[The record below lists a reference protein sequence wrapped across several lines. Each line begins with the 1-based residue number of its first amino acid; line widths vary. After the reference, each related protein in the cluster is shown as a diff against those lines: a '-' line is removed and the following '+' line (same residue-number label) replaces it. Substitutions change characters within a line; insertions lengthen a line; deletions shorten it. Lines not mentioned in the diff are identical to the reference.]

1 MTNEELHIRM
11 MEYLYGEL
19 DESERLRFEK
29 YLEEHPSE
37 KKELEELRE
46 TGTVLRHAEADK
58 PKHHFTLTSVP
69 VQPASSWWQ
78 YSSFR
83 MAAAVA
89 ACVVLFFTAG
99 AISGLHMNFGQDGFS
114 VAFGGQSAVSEGF
127 TPGQVQEIVAEIQQ
141 QNLQTMNEL
150 ISASE
155 LQQREQIEETLTTFM
170 DYLDT
175 QRLEDFRS
183 ISRRVQEIQS
193 NTASRFRQNE
203 MVLGEIIETVNLDN

>member
-37 KKELEELRE
+37 KKQLEELRE
-46 TGTVLRHAEADK
+46 TRVVMRHGKVDK
-58 PKHHFTLTSVP
+58 PKHHFTLTPAP
-69 VQPASSWWQ
+69 VQPANRWWQ

-83 MAAAVA
+83 VAAAVA
-89 ACVVLFFTAG
+89 ACVILFFTAG
-99 AISGLHMNFGQDGFS
+99 AISGLNMNIGQDGFS
-114 VAFGGQSAVSEGF
+114 MAFGEQPVGVAGF
-127 TPGQVQEIVAEIQQ
+127 TADQVQQIVADIQQ

-170 DYLDT
+170 DYMDT
-175 QRLEDFRS
+175 QRQEDFRL
-183 ISRRVQEIQS
+183 ISRGLQEIQN

-203 MVLGEIIETVNLDN
+203 LVLGELLQQVNVEN

>member
-11 MEYLYGEL
+11 MDYLYGEL

-37 KKELEELRE
+37 KKEFEELRE
-46 TGTVLRHAEADK
+46 TRVVMRHGKVDK
-58 PKHHFTLTSVP
+58 PKHHFTLTPAP
-69 VQPASSWWQ
+69 VQPANRWWQ

-83 MAAAVA
+83 VAAAVA
-89 ACVVLFFTAG
+89 ACVILFFTAG
-99 AISGLHMNFGQDGFS
+99 AISGLNMNIGQDGFS
-114 VAFGGQSAVSEGF
+114 MAFGEQPVGVAGF
-127 TPGQVQEIVAEIQQ
+127 TADQVQQIVADIQQ

-170 DYLDT
+170 DYMDT
-175 QRLEDFRS
+175 QRQEDFRL
-183 ISRRVQEIQS
+183 ISRGLQEIQN

-203 MVLGEIIETVNLDN
+203 LVLGELLQQVNVEN

>member
-11 MEYLYGEL
+11 MDYLYGEL
-19 DESERLRFEK
+19 EENERRRFET
-29 YLEEHPSE
+29 YLQEHPSV
-37 KKELEELRE
+37 KNELEELRE

-58 PKHHFTLTSVP
+58 PKHHFTLTPAP
-69 VQPASSWWQ
+69 VQPANRWWQ

-83 MAAAVA
+83 VAAAVA
-89 ACVVLFFTAG
+89 ACVILFFTAG
-99 AISGLHMNFGQDGFS
+99 ALSGLNMNIGQDGFS
-114 VAFGGQSAVSEGF
+114 VAFGEQSAASEGF
-127 TPGQVQEIVAEIQQ
+127 TAGQVQEIVSEIQQ
-141 QNLQTMNEL
+141 QNLQTINEL

-175 QRLEDFRS
+175 QRQEDFRL
-183 ISRRVQEIQS
+183 ISRGLQEIQN

-203 MVLGEIIETVNLDN
+203 LVLGELLQQVNVEN